1 MIVWGAVRISWND
14 LTVLLLAVV
23 WGIRT
28 VGGMFL
34 AGITFAAGWTPC
46 VGPILGSILT
56 LASTVGKASTGM
68 LMLAAY
74 SLGLAIPFFLGALA
88 LNRFLALFDR
98 YKRFLPVVS
107 RVSGLLMVS
116 VGVLLVTDYFTVLA
130 RLALQFTPGW
140 LYKYL

>member
-1 MIVWGAVRISWND
+1 
-14 LTVLLLAVV
+14 
-23 WGIRT
+23 
-28 VGGMFL
+28 
-34 AGITFAAGWTPC
+34 
-46 VGPILGSILT
+46 
-56 LASTVGKASTGM
+56 
-68 LMLAAY
+68 MLAAY

-107 RVSGLLMVS
+107 TVSGLLMVS
-116 VGVLLVTDYFTVLA
+116 VGLLLVTDYFTVLA